1 MGTAVRNME
10 VATAGWWWYLTGRR
24 DADEDRTSRLINVV
38 AFVGLAVL
46 VLAYVTHLVHI
57 MQRVQKNREERQEKA
72 QRVQRQR
79 RKRLTTSAFYT
90 SLMKDSQ
97 DSLASS
103 QYDDFVQNPT
113 HGDESTLL
121 TENSNLTGMPRP
133 VNKRTRQLITGMT
146 RQKSFSLPTLSEA

>member
-1 MGTAVRNME
+1 ME

-57 MQRVQKNREERQEKA
+57 MQKA
-72 QRVQRQR
+72 QRMQRQR

-103 QYDDFVQNPT
+103 QYDDFVQDPT
-113 HGDESTLL
+113 LGDESTLL
-121 TENSNLTGMPRP
+121 TENPNLTDMP
-133 VNKRTRQLITGMT
+133 
-146 RQKSFSLPTLSEA
+146 

>member
-1 MGTAVRNME
+1 ME

-57 MQRVQKNREERQEKA
+57 MQRVQKNREERQQKA
-72 QRVQRQR
+72 QRAQRQR

-90 SLMKDSQ
+90 SLMKVLFAIHQ
-97 DSLASS
+97 
-103 QYDDFVQNPT
+103 
-113 HGDESTLL
+113 H
-121 TENSNLTGMPRP
+121 R
-133 VNKRTRQLITGMT
+133 
-146 RQKSFSLPTLSEA
+146 SLPFTMYDLIDIVQI

>member
-1 MGTAVRNME
+1 
-10 VATAGWWWYLTGRR
+10 
-24 DADEDRTSRLINVV
+24 
-38 AFVGLAVL
+38 
-46 VLAYVTHLVHI
+46 
-57 MQRVQKNREERQEKA
+57 MQRVQKNREEKQQKA
-72 QRVQRQR
+72 QKMQRQR

-103 QYDDFVQNPT
+103 QYDDFVQDPIL
-113 HGDESTLL
+113 GDESTFQ
-121 TENSNLTGMPRP
+121 TENPNLTDMP